1 MLLRSKAGRGA
12 AVTGSGVRGFG
23 KVISLLL
30 MAGMVSYASPAAALD
45 SQEAERVVTILENL
59 VTETGG
65 SVFYDEEAA
74 EEWFQIDDETSRLIP
89 AAGFT
94 RTAWKTAFDQTM
106 TGFIASIPQAEME
119 QMMEDFM
126 DKIGEVAKMTP
137 QQKEEA
143 MALLRAEKRNFDG
156 IRARGAEYRE
166 FVSSYIPRLRNIT
179 FRR

>member
-1 MLLRSKAGRGA
+1 MLLRRKTGHVA
-12 AVTGSGVRGFG
+12 AVSSRRLPKLAALLVTAGVALHALPT
-23 KVISLLL
+23 S
-30 MAGMVSYASPAAALD
+30 ALD
-45 SQEAERVVTILENL
+45 SQEAGQVVTILERL

-65 SVFYDEEAA
+65 SVYFDEEAA

-137 QQKEEA
+137 QQQEEA
-143 MALLRAEKRNFDG
+143 MELVRAEKGKFDG
-156 IRARGAEYRE
+156 IRARGAEYQD
-166 FVSSYIPRLRNIT
+166 FVSSYTFRLRKIT
-179 FRR
+179 FHR